1 MYLKNILIFT
11 VITFNL
17 SLFAHANNNKD
28 YFKLDE
34 CYYSEKKI
42 TNRSD
47 VKSYN
52 VELGSWIKIGSS
64 FQDTDSIEENSWIF
78 DIKNNTALNKV
89 VFSDIYFEQ
98 IKESALKDCEN
109 LGICTQPVKIKDLA
123 QKMIKLS
130 GLSVKNRFNG
140 KVGIGEDPA
149 VSLHVVSSDEVVARF
164 KSSDNKAV
172 IEISDDD
179 ADLSVL
185 AGGLVGASEAWSPLR
200 VLKKIRGIKE
210 PEEKLKGL
218 KKDYDNA
225 VKEGREL
232 DAARIRNDMYRQS
245 REINK
250 IKDGYIKK
258 T

>member
-109 LGICTQPVKIKDLA
+109 LGICTQPVKIKEYSFFISSFNYPYVQLA
-123 QKMIKLS
+123 QSSKHDYLINLET
-130 GLSVKNRFNG
+130 GVATNDVDRPN
-140 KVGIGEDPA
+140 A
-149 VSLHVVSSDEVVARF
+149 HVTKYQCV
-164 KSSDNKAV
+164 
-172 IEISDDD
+172 ISDQKDQMIRKKKYPYE
-179 ADLSVL
+179 DLDV
-185 AGGLVGASEAWSPLR
+185 
-200 VLKKIRGIKE
+200 
-210 PEEKLKGL
+210 
-218 KKDYDNA
+218 
-225 VKEGREL
+225 
-232 DAARIRNDMYRQS
+232 
-245 REINK
+245 
-250 IKDGYIKK
+250 
-258 T
+258 